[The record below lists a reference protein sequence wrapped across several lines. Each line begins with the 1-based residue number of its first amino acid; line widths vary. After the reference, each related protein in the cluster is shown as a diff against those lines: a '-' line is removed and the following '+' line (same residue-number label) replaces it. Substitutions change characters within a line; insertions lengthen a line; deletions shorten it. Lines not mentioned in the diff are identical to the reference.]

1 MHALRQKGRI
11 PTVLCHAISDLEVIS
26 EVCGYSPTDWL
37 TITPFSSRVGT
48 RLQTLINRLS
58 AWYEHHQRHSKAP
71 WNNPL
76 SCPIYRYGSLP
87 KSPRLGRKP
96 GCWLLDANREKEIW
110 RQLRDFSCLGPAE
123 HLRVRSLKEKVGS
136 PNTMRLI
143 PEHEQAQ
150 TAQED
155 QLKAPLLILNNPR
168 ERANPGTRP
177 ES

>member
-26 EVCGYSPTDWL
+26 EVCSYSPTDWL

-58 AWYEHHQRHSKAP
+58 AWYEHHQRRSKAP
-71 WNNPL
+71 WSNPL

-87 KSPRLGRKP
+87 KSPRLGKKP
-96 GCWLLDANREKEIW
+96 GCWLLDVNREREIW
-110 RQLRDFSCLGPAE
+110 RQLRDFSCLSPAE
-123 HLRVRSLKEKVGS
+123 HLRVLSLKEKVGS
-136 PNTMRLI
+136 LNTMRLT
-143 PEHEQAQ
+143 PEGERDQ
-150 TAQED
+150 TAQES
-155 QLKAPLLILNNPR
+155 LFKAPLLILNNPR